1 MHARCGQGLRRAACP
16 RRFRAR
22 VPDARS
28 CKACEQRFCSFQIRC
43 IVAFGERTVNAR
55 YRRTCFVAAVLP
67 AKPTRKAYGC
77 AQFKRLLA
85 SLLREVDRSLEACID
100 FAGGGGAL
108 LSGAIRLFSPGFLPP
123 HGISTLGA
131 EHPPPPAS

>member
-28 CKACEQRFCSFQIRC
+28 CKACEQRFCSFQIRR

-67 AKPTRKAYGC
+67 AKPTPKADGF
-77 AQFKRLLA
+77 AQFKKLLA
-85 SLLREVDRSLEACID
+85 SPVREFDCILEVPLD
-100 FAGGGGAL
+100 FHRGGAAF
-108 LSGAIRLFSPGFLPP
+108 SKDRL
-123 HGISTLGA
+123 TL
-131 EHPPPPAS
+131 